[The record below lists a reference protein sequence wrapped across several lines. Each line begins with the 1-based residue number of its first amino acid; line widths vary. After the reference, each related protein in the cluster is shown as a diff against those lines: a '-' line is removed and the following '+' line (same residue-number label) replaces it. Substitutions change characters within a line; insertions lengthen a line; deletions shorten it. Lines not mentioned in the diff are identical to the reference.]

1 MRSIYEL
8 FLHSQVTRRIA
19 KCGYGKSE
27 WQVYLSGALFCV
39 KQWGQFCTCNLLLFL
54 HKIMRGMV
62 NMANCFDKTLDVNY
76 GITYGRNKL
85 VFIKAGRGG
94 TIYGLDNKYVNIA
107 DRISKEYGYTVV
119 ISANHK
125 DSVYVLEDELKL
137 VKAMVPDY
145 TEIIFVGM
153 SAGALIGAQQ
163 GYLNEEIKSMLLING
178 PLMINWPKTKRGIEK
193 FEGKIVEMLYGTK
206 DPSYKYYEILKCI
219 NSDKLIAREI
229 EGADHNF
236 IGMQDVFEEEI
247 IQFVGK

>member
-1 MRSIYEL
+1 M
-8 FLHSQVTRRIA
+8 T
-19 KCGYGKSE
+19 K
-27 WQVYLSGALFCV
+27 
-39 KQWGQFCTCNLLLFL
+39 
-54 HKIMRGMV
+54 
-62 NMANCFDKTLDVNY
+62 CFDKTLDVNY
-76 GITYGRNKL
+76 GITYGSNKL

-94 TIYGLDNKYVNIA
+94 TIYGLDNKYVKIA
-107 DRISKEYGYTVV
+107 NRIAEEYGYTVV

-137 VKAMVPDY
+137 VKTMVPDY

-193 FEGKIVEMLYGTK
+193 FEGKNVEMLYGTK

-229 EGADHNF
+229 EDADHNF
-236 IGMQDVFEEEI
+236 IGKQDVFEEEI